1 MTNEQEAFANLESK
15 LNTAFESETKDIS
28 TTIAEIKQEIAVVE
42 EKKNSLV
49 NIRESPMIM
58 QDQEYIRAELKT
70 LLVDSRIILQKLS
83 SNIKVGSSS
92 KDYEAYAKMI
102 SSISNV
108 VKELREL
115 NRNVVDLKVQ
125 SGKLDNNILN
135 KKISL
140 TADQLLQ
147 MIEKAKMGNQLQAI
161 DAKFTVTEEEK

>member
-147 MIEKAKMGNQLQAI
+147 MIEKAKTGNQLQAI